1 VAMETRQSLI
11 AEFEE
16 LKGGIAFNVERRMEI
31 SSAPLPPNRPRPASL
46 INIETPVALG
56 VVCLQI

>member
-1 VAMETRQSLI
+1 METRQSLI

-16 LKGGIAFNVERRMEI
+16 LEGGIAFNVERRMEI
-31 SSAPLPPNRPRPASL
+31 SSALLPPSRPRPASL
-46 INIETPVALG
+46 SIETPVALG